1 MSFERPNIE
10 KMSGY
15 TPGEQSNDA
24 DTIKLNTNEN
34 PYPASPAVNECL
46 AGISIDSLRRYPS
59 PMANSFCNVAASLH
73 GVSAENIIAANGSDE
88 LLRLILTT
96 FVGNNESIATT
107 LPSYSLYKVLAE
119 IHDCAVVEIP
129 LAADWSMAA
138 DFLSQLQ
145 NSNAKVVFLVNPHAP
160 TGLLLSQEY
169 LASIAKNFSGILVI
183 DEAYVDFIDP
193 ELEYN
198 SIPLI
203 NLFDNVLILRTLSKG
218 YSLAGL
224 RFGYALGSKS
234 LVSPMLFKTRD
245 SYNTDTISQQLAVA
259 ALQSKEHAEIGWG
272 KIRASRSQLISA
284 LNDLRLICLSSQSNF
299 VLCQVPASIGAENLY
314 FQLKQRKILV
324 RYLVQDRLR
333 DNLRIS
339 IGSEEEN
346 QALLAA
352 ITEIVNAD

>member
-10 KMSGY
+10 RMSGY
-15 TPGEQSNDA
+15 IPGEQSNDD

-46 AGISIDSLRRYPS
+46 TGISIASLRRYPS
-59 PMANSFCNVAASLH
+59 PIASSFCNVAASLH
-73 GVSAENIIAANGSDE
+73 NVSAKNVIAANGSDE

-96 FVGNNESIATT
+96 FVGDNESIATT
-107 LPSYSLYKVLAE
+107 LPSYSLYKVLAA
-119 IHDCAVVEIP
+119 IHDCDVVEIP

-138 DFLSQLQ
+138 DFLPRLKE
-145 NSNAKVVFLVNPHAP
+145 SNAKVVFLVNPHAP

-169 LASIAKNFSGILVI
+169 LATIAENFAGILVI

-193 ELEYN
+193 EKKYD

-203 NLFDNVLILRTLSKG
+203 SSFDNVLILRTLSKG

-224 RFGYALGSKS
+224 RFGYALGSTS

-259 ALQSKEHAEIGWG
+259 ALQSKAHAESGWE
-272 KIRASRSQLISA
+272 KIRASRSKLISA
-284 LNDLRLICLSSQSNF
+284 LNNLRLTCLSSQSNF
-299 VLCQVPASIGAENLY
+299 ILCQVPVNIGAKNLY
-314 FQLKQRKILV
+314 LQLKQRKILV
-324 RYLVQDRLR
+324 RYFIQDRLR
-333 DNLRIS
+333 DSVRIS
-339 IGSEEEN
+339 IGSEKEN
-346 QALLAA
+346 KTLLAA